1 MNIFVT
7 FRLRR
12 HQPFGIYCQYCDCE
26 IGVAEFDG
34 NDQLVSVRCG
44 CRWSILQKSDLPT
57 RFAEW
62 REFGRVLGWKG
73 KKGWQ
78 ARADL
83 RGRPIALET
92 DNRQP
97 GPEDS

>member
-1 MNIFVT
+1 MNIFGT
-7 FRLRR
+7 LRLRR

-62 REFGRVLGWKG
+62 QEFWKVP
-73 KKGWQ
+73 
-78 ARADL
+78 R
-83 RGRPIALET
+83 LE
-92 DNRQP
+92 RK
-97 GPEDS
+97 